1 MTISNSVTKASSSS
15 ASARLIAMI
24 CFAMLA
30 FAANSLLCRLALK
43 HTNIDAASFSVVRL
57 ASGAL
62 VLWLICA
69 LRRSSSTIKGSWK
82 GAAALFVYV
91 FAFSFAYRH
100 LETGTGALLLFGAV
114 QLSMVLYGVFKGE
127 RMHTLAVVG
136 FVLAIVGLVSLLLP
150 GAAAP
155 DPVSA
160 LTMLLSGVAWGI
172 YSLLGKTVADP
183 LATTTGN
190 FLRSIPLVLM
200 ASVPFLSA
208 LRWDPQG
215 ILYAVLSGALAS
227 GVGYAVWYVA
237 VRHLA
242 AFQAATVQLSVPILA
257 SLAGIVF
264 LGESLSVRMV
274 LASIAVL
281 GGVAL
286 VLGGKHGRAT
296 GS

>member
-1 MTISNSVTKASSSS
+1 MTMSKHLTRVSNSS
-15 ASARLIAMI
+15 ASARLIAMT

-43 HTNIDAASFSVVRL
+43 HTAIDAASFSVVRL

-62 VLWLICA
+62 VLWLMCA
-69 LRRSSSTIKGSWK
+69 LRRSSNTIKGSWK

-114 QLSMVLYGVFKGE
+114 QLSMVLYGLFKGE
-127 RMHTLAVVG
+127 RMHALAIVG

-160 LTMLLSGVAWGI
+160 FTMLLSGVAWGI

-190 FLRSIPLVLM
+190 FLRSIPLVLI
-200 ASVPFLSA
+200 ASLPFLSE

-227 GVGYAVWYVA
+227 GFGYAVWYVA
-237 VRHLA
+237 VCHLA

-264 LGESLSVRMV
+264 LGEALSERIV
-274 LASIAVL
+274 LASVAVL

-286 VLGGKHGRAT
+286 VLGGKPRA
-296 GS
+296 